1 MIASWTRSIAR
12 ALDARAIPLPLFFR
26 DDEAGWADD
35 RLLRLLPLFED
46 AGLPIDLAVIPATI
60 APKLAGQLAQR
71 ARATGLIGLHQ
82 HGFAH
87 ENHERGIPR
96 SEFGA
101 ARSIAAQRED
111 ITNGRQRLLA
121 CFGAQLDP
129 FFTPPW
135 NRCSSSTAPL
145 LVQAGI
151 TALSRDQFADPF
163 FVRNLAEC
171 PVAIDWS
178 SKPRGPR
185 GLELWAARCAEGV
198 ANTDRPYGIQLHHL
212 VMDDEE
218 RSILVSLLNL
228 FRKHPKVQ
236 PIPMRAALTFH
247 RPIAPVLQFRAIDP
261 PASALLD

>member
-26 DDEAGWADD
+26 NDEAGWADD

-46 AGLPIDLAVIPATI
+46 AGLPLDLAVIPATI

-71 ARATGLIGLHQ
+71 ARTSGLLSVHQ
-82 HGFAH
+82 HGYAH

-96 SEFGA
+96 SEFGP
-101 ARSIAAQRED
+101 ARSLSAQRED
-111 ITNGRQRLLA
+111 IENGRQRLLSY
-121 CFGAQLDP
+121 FGAQLDP
-129 FFTPPW
+129 LFTPPW

-145 LVQAGI
+145 LLHAGI
-151 TALSRDQFADPF
+151 TGLSRDQFADPL
-163 FVRNLAEC
+163 FVRGLAEC
-171 PVAIDWS
+171 SVAIDWS

-185 GLELWAARCAEGV
+185 GLDLWAARCADIV
-198 ANTDRPYGIQLHHL
+198 ATTDRPFGIQLHHL

-218 RSILVSLLNL
+218 RSILGSLLNL
-228 FRKHPKVQ
+228 FRKHPKVH
-236 PIPMRAALTFH
+236 PIQMRAALCFT
-247 RPIAPVLQFRAIDP
+247 RPIAPVLPFRAIDP